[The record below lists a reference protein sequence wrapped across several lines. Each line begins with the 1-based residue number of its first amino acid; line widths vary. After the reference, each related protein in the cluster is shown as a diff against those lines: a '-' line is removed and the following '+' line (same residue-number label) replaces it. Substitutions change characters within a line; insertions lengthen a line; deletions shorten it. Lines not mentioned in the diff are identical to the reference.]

1 MFYMLNVAWIV
12 NVEIKKI
19 LWMLKRLRN
28 IEISKL
34 LIYDIKLN
42 DRNEGQRK

>member
-1 MFYMLNVAWIV
+1 MLNVAWIV